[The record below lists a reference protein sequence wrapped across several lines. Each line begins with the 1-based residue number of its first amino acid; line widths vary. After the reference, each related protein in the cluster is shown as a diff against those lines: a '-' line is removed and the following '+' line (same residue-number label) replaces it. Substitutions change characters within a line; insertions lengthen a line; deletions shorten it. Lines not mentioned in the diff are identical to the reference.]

1 MYEFFQFQSGVC
13 SNNILIQTKIGEL
26 VISQVKVLQP
36 SNQTQPYMF
45 TLTLHPNQHF
55 NFTIIACNTYGNV
68 SFSTSV
74 SKSSATEGNCK
85 FLCISIYTVGTHS
98 VIAINISTT
107 PVTEIT
113 CIFNA
118 GSHAIGC
125 LINLTNL
132 ANGITYCIVLQQFFN
147 ISESNFLILETC
159 NATLH
164 AGRYLLKAYGIE
176 KDGNIS
182 QLPAVIEEVLLE
194 ISAVMVPEF

>member
-125 LINLTNL
+125 LINLTQMELPTALFSNSFSTSQKAIFL
-132 ANGITYCIVLQQFFN
+132 YLKHVMQHFMLGGIY
-147 ISESNFLILETC
+147 
-159 NATLH
+159 
-164 AGRYLLKAYGIE
+164 
-176 KDGNIS
+176 
-182 QLPAVIEEVLLE
+182 
-194 ISAVMVPEF
+194 